1 MRKVV
6 SVWVVPEIPDTFWGN
21 SIKYPFNKY
30 CRGIL
35 IVTNL
40 FLSLS
45 ICVTVMVLNVH
56 FRSPQ
61 THRMAPWV
69 KLVFIQIL
77 PKVLFMRR
85 PKYTFDTKFRKRQ
98 AKEPQ
103 LCFYPY
109 YSSSNLDRVSS
120 QDNLSAS
127 TLLAAS
133 NPFGCQIHGPPT
145 SDADTDEVDCGEL
158 SHTEPDISGSGRK
171 SPILTNPGYSHAYCP
186 PEMHMSCF
194 YVRFIAEHTKLLE
207 DSTKV
212 SRIYLEDMAYTRL
225 ANH

>member
-1 MRKVV
+1 
-6 SVWVVPEIPDTFWGN
+6 
-21 SIKYPFNKY
+21 
-30 CRGIL
+30 
-35 IVTNL
+35 
-40 FLSLS
+40 
-45 ICVTVMVLNVH
+45 MVLNVH

-85 PKYTFDTKFRKRQ
+85 PTYNFETKYRKRLV
-98 AKEPQ
+98 KNPQ

-109 YSSSNLDRVSS
+109 YSSTNLDKVRS

-133 NPFGCQIHGPPT
+133 NPFGSCQIHGPTPLSPT
-145 SDADTDEVDCGEL
+145 SEPDTEVVDCDGCGGGE
-158 SHTEPDISGSGRK
+158 ISGSGRK
-171 SPILTNPGYSHAYCP
+171 SPIMTNPGYSHDHCP
-186 PEMHMSCF
+186 QEMHMSCF
-194 YVRFIAEHTKLLE
+194 YIRFIAEHTKLLE

-212 SRIYLEDMAYTRL
+212 SLI
-225 ANH
+225 

>member
-1 MRKVV
+1 MAHI
-6 SVWVVPEIPDTFWGN
+6 SDTH
-21 SIKYPFNKY
+21 
-30 CRGIL
+30 
-35 IVTNL
+35 
-40 FLSLS
+40 FLRS

-77 PKVLFMRR
+77 PKLLFMRR
-85 PKYTFDTKFRKRQ
+85 PTYNFDTKYRKRLV
-98 AKEPQ
+98 KNPQ

-109 YSSSNLDRVSS
+109 YSSSNIDKVRS

-133 NPFGCQIHGPPT
+133 NPFGGSCQIHGPTLLSPT
-145 SDADTDEVDCGEL
+145 SDLDAEEEVDCEGCGAAQE
-158 SHTEPDISGSGRK
+158 ISGRGRK
-171 SPILTNPGYSHAYCP
+171 SPIITNPGYSHTHCP
-186 PEMHMSCF
+186 QEMHMSCF
-194 YVRFIAEHTKLLE
+194 YIRFIAEHTKLLE

-212 SRIYLEDMAYTRL
+212 SA
-225 ANH
+225 AV

>member
-1 MRKVV
+1 
-6 SVWVVPEIPDTFWGN
+6 
-21 SIKYPFNKY
+21 
-30 CRGIL
+30 
-35 IVTNL
+35 
-40 FLSLS
+40 
-45 ICVTVMVLNVH
+45 MVLNVH

-98 AKEPQ
+98 AKDPQ

-109 YSSSNLDRVSS
+109 YSSTNLDRVRSR
-120 QDNLSAS
+120 DNLSAS

-133 NPFGCQIHGPPT
+133 NPFGGSCQIHGPTLLSPT
-145 SDADTDEVDCGEL
+145 SDADTDEVDCAE
-158 SHTEPDISGSGRK
+158 EISGSGRK
-171 SPILTNPGYSHAYCP
+171 SPIMTNPGYSHAHCP

-212 SRIYLEDMAYTRL
+212 RRIWFFSGRKLLAIKRRIYISYFSK
-225 ANH
+225 